1 MNQPIRVSASE
12 PGGREADVH
21 GQVRNRLRGQKKASL
36 PPSHRT
42 AMHPVLFSIGDT
54 PIHAYGFFIAVALIV
69 GWITSLKFARD
80 DKLPAD
86 QLGTNY
92 VISVAAGLLGG
103 RAMWLMGNRDGTTSE
118 LLGAMIQLEAGGLS
132 GFGGVLVGL
141 IVTGL
146 LCQNKKVPTWAWL
159 DCVAPAFLLGVV
171 LERVAAFLSGT
182 DFGHYVDPNFFLSV
196 QFPAGSP
203 VYEIQRRDLTG
214 LRMGPDQSLPVHPS
228 QLYAAGAAAVGA
240 LLSFVLRAKRR
251 YSGQVAL
258 FAIGFYGVVRYVI
271 EDPFRYD
278 ATPEVLGPLSLG
290 QITGAV
296 LVAVVVATHV
306 SRTKRLAEDPSGLVQ
321 WTGGPWTPG
330 TDAPKSG
337 GAAKS
342 GAAKSDGAK
351 SDGAKKKSG
360 KKKSGKKSSSSS
372 VGADAKPSAADAKP
386 SGADSIAPDP
396 KPTTKPDA
404 ETKPD

>member
-1 MNQPIRVSASE
+1 
-12 PGGREADVH
+12 
-21 GQVRNRLRGQKKASL
+21 
-36 PPSHRT
+36 
-42 AMHPVLFSIGDT
+42 MHPVLFSIGDT
-54 PIHAYGFFIAVALIV
+54 PIHAYGFLIAVALIV
-69 GWITSLKFARD
+69 GWVTSLKFARD

-103 RAMWLMGNRDGTTSE
+103 RAMWLMQNRDGTLSE

-146 LCQNKKVPTWAWL
+146 LCQRIKVPTWAWL

-171 LERVAAFLSGT
+171 LERVAAFLSGS
-182 DFGHYVDPNFFLSV
+182 DFGHYVDPSFFLAV
-196 QFPAGSP
+196 EFPAESM

-214 LRMGPDQSLPVHPS
+214 LRMGTEQSLPVHPS
-228 QLYAAGAAAVGA
+228 QLYAASAAAVGA
-240 LLSFVLRAKRR
+240 LLSFVIRSRRR

-258 FAIGFYGVVRYVI
+258 FAIGYYGIVRYVI

-290 QITGAV
+290 QITGIV
-296 LVAVVVATHV
+296 LVAIVIATHV
-306 SRTKRLAEDPSGLVQ
+306 SRVGKLAEDPAGMVQ
-321 WTGGPWTPG
+321 WMGGPWTPG
-330 TDAPKSG
+330 VEAPKGAG
-337 GAAKS
+337 GTE
-342 GAAKSDGAK
+342 
-351 SDGAKKKSG
+351 AKKKSG
-360 KKKSGKKSSSSS
+360 KKKSSKKPAAGSAGMAGSADGKP
-372 VGADAKPSAADAKP
+372 ARAAAEAKPADDDSTKP
-386 SGADSIAPDP
+386 EP
-396 KPTTKPDA
+396 KPAVKPDA

>member
-1 MNQPIRVSASE
+1 
-12 PGGREADVH
+12 
-21 GQVRNRLRGQKKASL
+21 
-36 PPSHRT
+36 
-42 AMHPVLFSIGDT
+42 MHPVLFSVGDV
-54 PIHAYGFFIAVALIV
+54 PIHAYGFLIAVALIV
-69 GWITSLKFARD
+69 GWVTSLKFARD

-103 RAMWLMGNRDGTTSE
+103 RAMWLMGNRDGS
-118 LLGAMIQLEAGGLS
+118 LLENLGSMIQLEAGGLS

-146 LCQNKKVPTWAWL
+146 LCQSKKIPTWAWL

-214 LRMGPDQSLPVHPS
+214 LRMGTEQSLPVHPS
-228 QLYAAGAAAVGA
+228 QLYAASAAAVGA
-240 LLSFVLRAKRR
+240 VVSFVIRSRRR

-258 FAIGFYGVVRYVI
+258 FAIGFYGIVRYVV

-290 QITGAV
+290 QVTGAV
-296 LVAVVVATHV
+296 LVAIIIATHFA
-306 SRTKRLAEDPSGLVQ
+306 RLGKLAEDPIGMVQ
-321 WTGGPWTPG
+321 WTGGPWTP
-330 TDAPKSG
+330 APDSPPP
-337 GAAKS
+337 A
-342 GAAKSDGAK
+342 
-351 SDGAKKKSG
+351 AKKKSG
-360 KKKSGKKSSSSS
+360 KKKSGKKKSSKK
-372 VGADAKPSAADAKP
+372 VDAKPDAAEPSSGDASTP
-386 SGADSIAPDP
+386 EADTKPDP
-396 KPTTKPDA
+396 KPGLKPDA

>member
-1 MNQPIRVSASE
+1 
-12 PGGREADVH
+12 
-21 GQVRNRLRGQKKASL
+21 
-36 PPSHRT
+36 
-42 AMHPVLFSIGDT
+42 MHPVVFSIGDT
-54 PIHAYGFFIAVALIV
+54 PIHAYGFLIAVALIV
-69 GWITSLKFARD
+69 GWIISLKFARD

-103 RAMWLMGNRDGTTSE
+103 RAMWLMGNRDGTLSE

-146 LCQNKKVPTWAWL
+146 LCQSKKIPTWAWL

-171 LERVAAFLSGT
+171 LERVASFLSGT

-214 LRMGPDQSLPVHPS
+214 LRMGTEQSLPVHPS
-228 QLYAAGAAAVGA
+228 QLYAASAAAVGA
-240 LLSFVLRAKRR
+240 VLSFVIRARRR

-278 ATPEVLGPLSLG
+278 ATPEMLGPLSLG
-290 QITGAV
+290 QITSIV
-296 LVAVVVATHV
+296 LVAVVVAAHLA
-306 SRTKRLAEDPSGLVQ
+306 RLNKLAEDPASVVQ

-330 TDAPKSG
+330 VE
-337 GAAKS
+337 AAKS
-342 GAAKSDGAK
+342 GGKTGATAAGTASKKKS
-351 SDGAKKKSG
+351 AKKKSS
-360 KKKSGKKSSSSS
+360 KK
-372 VGADAKPSAADAKP
+372 VEAKPAEAKP
-386 SGADSIAPDP
+386 KPAEAEAKPAEAEP
-396 KPTTKPDA
+396 KPKLDA

>member
-1 MNQPIRVSASE
+1 
-12 PGGREADVH
+12 
-21 GQVRNRLRGQKKASL
+21 
-36 PPSHRT
+36 
-42 AMHPVLFSIGDT
+42 MHPVLFSIGDV
-54 PIHAYGFFIAVALIV
+54 PIHAYGFLIAVALIV
-69 GWITSLKFARD
+69 GWVTSLKFARD

-103 RAMWLMGNRDGTTSE
+103 RAMWLMQNRDGTLSE

-146 LCQNKKVPTWAWL
+146 LCQRIKVPTWAWL

-182 DFGHYVDPNFFLSV
+182 DFGHYVDPSFFLAV
-196 QFPAGSP
+196 NFPAESM

-214 LRMGPDQSLPVHPS
+214 LRMGTEQSLPVHPS
-228 QLYAAGAAAVGA
+228 QLYAASAAAVGA
-240 LLSFVLRAKRR
+240 LLSFVIRSRRR

-258 FAIGFYGVVRYVI
+258 FAIGYYGIVRYVI

-278 ATPEVLGPLSLG
+278 ATPEMLGPLSLG
-290 QITGAV
+290 QITAIV
-296 LVAVVVATHV
+296 LVAIVVAAHV
-306 SRTKRLAEDPSGLVQ
+306 SRSNKLAEDPAGMVQ
-321 WTGGPWTPG
+321 WMGGPWTPG
-330 TDAPKSG
+330 VEAPKS
-337 GAAKS
+337 AA
-342 GAAKSDGAK
+342 GTEA
-351 SDGAKKKSG
+351 KKSG
-360 KKKSGKKSSSSS
+360 KKKSGKKKSSKKSAGSDGVAGS
-372 VGADAKPSAADAKP
+372 VDDKPARAAEAKLADEGSTEPA
-386 SGADSIAPDP
+386 P
-396 KPTTKPDA
+396 KPAVKPDA

>member
-1 MNQPIRVSASE
+1 
-12 PGGREADVH
+12 
-21 GQVRNRLRGQKKASL
+21 
-36 PPSHRT
+36 
-42 AMHPVLFSIGDT
+42 MHPVLFSVGDT
-54 PIHAYGFFIAVALIV
+54 PIHAYGFLIAVALIV
-69 GWITSLKFARD
+69 GWVISLKFARD

-141 IVTGL
+141 IVTSL
-146 LCQNKKVPTWAWL
+146 LCQSKKIPTWAWL

-182 DFGHYVDPNFFLSV
+182 DFGHYVDPSFFLSV
-196 QFPAGSP
+196 QFPADSP

-228 QLYAAGAAAVGA
+228 QLYAASAAAVGA
-240 LLSFVLRAKRR
+240 VLSFVLRAKRR

-258 FAIGFYGVVRYVI
+258 FVIGFYGVVRYVI

-296 LVAVVVATHV
+296 LVAVVVATHI
-306 SRTKRLAEDPSGLVQ
+306 SRRNRVAEDPSSLVQ

-330 TDAPKSG
+330 TDAPKSAAGATGSKSAG
-337 GAAKS
+337 GKSS
-342 GAAKSDGAK
+342 GATTG
-351 SDGAKKKSG
+351 GAKKKTG
-360 KKKSGKKSSSSS
+360 KKKSAKKSSSS
-372 VGADAKPSAADAKP
+372 VGSDAKP
-386 SGADSIAPDP
+386 SGAGSTTAPDP
-396 KPTTKPDA
+396 KPAPSPAPKPDA

>member
-1 MNQPIRVSASE
+1 
-12 PGGREADVH
+12 
-21 GQVRNRLRGQKKASL
+21 
-36 PPSHRT
+36 
-42 AMHPVLFSIGDT
+42 
-54 PIHAYGFFIAVALIV
+54 
-69 GWITSLKFARD
+69 
-80 DKLPAD
+80 
-86 QLGTNY
+86 
-92 VISVAAGLLGG
+92 
-103 RAMWLMGNRDGTTSE
+103 
-118 LLGAMIQLEAGGLS
+118 
-132 GFGGVLVGL
+132 
-141 IVTGL
+141 
-146 LCQNKKVPTWAWL
+146 
-159 DCVAPAFLLGVV
+159 
-171 LERVAAFLSGT
+171 
-182 DFGHYVDPNFFLSV
+182 
-196 QFPAGSP
+196 
-203 VYEIQRRDLTG
+203 
-214 LRMGPDQSLPVHPS
+214 
-228 QLYAAGAAAVGA
+228 
-240 LLSFVLRAKRR
+240 
-251 YSGQVAL
+251 
-258 FAIGFYGVVRYVI
+258 
-271 EDPFRYD
+271 
-278 ATPEVLGPLSLG
+278 VLGPLSLG

-306 SRTKRLAEDPSGLVQ
+306 SRSKRLAEDPSGLVQ

>member
-1 MNQPIRVSASE
+1 
-12 PGGREADVH
+12 
-21 GQVRNRLRGQKKASL
+21 
-36 PPSHRT
+36 
-42 AMHPVLFSIGDT
+42 MHPVLFSVGGT
-54 PIHAYGFFIAVALIV
+54 PIHAYGFLIAVALIV
-69 GWITSLKFARD
+69 GWVTSLKFARD

-103 RAMWLMGNRDGTTSE
+103 RFMWLMQNRESD
-118 LLGAMIQLEAGGLS
+118 LLGQMIQLEAGGLS

-182 DFGHYVDPNFFLSV
+182 DFGHYVDPSFFLSV
-196 QFPAGSP
+196 QFPADSP
-203 VYEIQRRDLTG
+203 VFEIQRRDLTG
-214 LRMGPDQSLPVHPS
+214 LRMGTEQSLPVHPS
-228 QLYAAGAAAVGA
+228 QLYAATAAAVGA
-240 LLSFVLRAKRR
+240 VMSFVVRSRRR

-258 FAIGFYGVVRYVI
+258 FAIGFYGIVRYVV

-290 QITGAV
+290 QITGLV
-296 LVAVVVATHV
+296 LVAVVIATHV
-306 SRTKRLAEDPSGLVQ
+306 SRLNKLAENPASVIQ

-330 TDAPKSG
+330 VETPKASG
-337 GAAKS
+337 KAAGAT
-342 GAAKSDGAK
+342 
-351 SDGAKKKSG
+351 GAKKKSG
-360 KKKSGKKSSSSS
+360 KKKSSKK
-372 VGADAKPSAADAKP
+372 VDA
-386 SGADSIAPDP
+386 
-396 KPTTKPDA
+396 KPDA
-404 ETKPD
+404 EAKPEPPAAKPDVETKPD